1 MSGRLEQ
8 RQALT
13 GLPGARPTIFP
24 LKLLDETKNRNSQ
37 FLGGDDEVA
46 GFSEFLAILDPVRSR
61 PSTIVLLLLINCG
74 SKTTAGG
81 ARVVNV

>member
-37 FLGGDDEVA
+37 FLGRDDEVA
-46 GFSEFLAILDPVRSR
+46 GFSEFLAILAILDPVRSCPLHNR
-61 PSTIVLLLLINCG
+61 PPIVN
-74 SKTTAGG
+74 
-81 ARVVNV
+81 

>member
-37 FLGGDDEVA
+37 FLGRDDEVA
-46 GFSEFLAILDPVRSR
+46 GFSEFLAILDPVRSGPLHNR
-61 PSTIVLLLLINCG
+61 PPIVN
-74 SKTTAGG
+74 
-81 ARVVNV
+81 

>member
-1 MSGRLEQ
+1 MSGRLGQ

-37 FLGGDDEVA
+37 FLGRDDEVA

-61 PSTIVLLLLINCG
+61 PSTIVLLLLINCS